1 MKSPPRAG
9 LLSWPH
15 LRTTL
20 DIDDDVLAL
29 AKDLANAQ
37 RQSLGHVISD
47 LARTALSEPTRA
59 ALERMKAEAKVAED
73 APDQPE

>member
-1 MKSPPRAG
+1 MRYSGRG
-9 LLSWPH
+9 LKIAMIAPM
-15 LRTTL
+15 RTTL

-59 ALERMKAEAKVAED
+59 ALVRMQEEAAKADAET
-73 APDQPE
+73 ATE

>member
-1 MKSPPRAG
+1 M
-9 LLSWPH
+9 
-15 LRTTL
+15 RTTL

-37 RQSLGHVISD
+37 RQSLGSVISD

-59 ALERMKAEAKVAED
+59 ALDRMKAEAKEAEAD
-73 APDQPE
+73 APEQPQQGDQ